1 MPMPPTNSPQFD
13 ADPAATTPGS
23 GKPALNPSA
32 LTVAEVAKLLSAAGG
47 KKVTPE
53 QVQAD
58 LDAGAPVGPGGTVN
72 LVHYTAWL
80 LREVQTG
87 GE

>member
-1 MPMPPTNSPQFD
+1 MPPPTSPQLD
-13 ADPAATTPGS
+13 APAPEAGTTG
-23 GKPALNPSA
+23 ALNPTA

-47 KKVTPE
+47 RKVTVE

-58 LDAGAPVGPGGTVN
+58 LEAGAPVNPGGTVN
-72 LVHYTAWL
+72 LVHYSAWL

-87 GE
+87 GA

>member
-1 MPMPPTNSPQFD
+1 MPPTQSPQID
-13 ADPAATTPGS
+13 AAPG
-23 GKPALNPSA
+23 KAALNPSA

-47 KKVTPE
+47 KKITPA
-53 QVQAD
+53 QIQAD
-58 LDAGAPVGPGGTVN
+58 LDDGAPAGPGGTIN

>member
-1 MPMPPTNSPQFD
+1 MEIPRMPPTGSSQPNNAPIN
-13 ADPAATTPGS
+13 PGS
-23 GKPALNPSA
+23 
-32 LTVAEVAKLLSAAGG
+32 LTVAEVARLLSAGGG

-58 LDAGAPVGPGGTVN
+58 LDAGAPANANGTIN

-80 LREVQTG
+80 LREVQSG
-87 GE
+87 GD

>member
-1 MPMPPTNSPQFD
+1 MQIPVQSMNPASLSV
-13 ADPAATTPGS
+13 ADMVRRLS
-23 GKPALNPSA
+23 G
-32 LTVAEVAKLLSAAGG
+32 AGG

-58 LDAGAPVGPGGTVN
+58 IDAGAPVGADGRLN

-80 LREVQTG
+80 VQ
-87 GE
+87 EIQAR

>member
-1 MPMPPTNSPQFD
+1 MPPPQSPQLD
-13 ADPAATTPGS
+13 AEAA
-23 GKPALNPSA
+23 KPTLNPSA

-47 KKVTPE
+47 RKVTVE

-58 LDAGAPVGPGGTVN
+58 LEAGAPAGPGGTIN

>member
-1 MPMPPTNSPQFD
+1 MPIPKSPQLD
-13 ADPAATTPGS
+13 APAAKPGPEP
-23 GKPALNPSA
+23 GPKAAVNPSA

-58 LDAGAPVGPGGTVN
+58 LEAGAPVGPGGTLN

>member
-1 MPMPPTNSPQFD
+1 MPMPPTNSPQSD
-13 ADPAATTPGS
+13 TEAA
-23 GKPALNPSA
+23 KPAVNPAA

-47 KKVTPE
+47 MKVTPE